1 MPGPAKEPAKDLAT
15 RSTWRSLPT
24 SPWNAIQRSSGR
36 ATYPYHCYG
45 GFSSPKFC
53 SYTLLCQHLF
63 YFIQDIPAD
72 AALQLAD
79 QCQAVANSL
88 PDLFGSIVDESE
100 GLDNGSDN
108 LTGRAYIGLVQQHV
122 HFWSRFG
129 ELRHLLSANLRD
141 IEDRWSSGKGPL
153 ATHFTADEVK
163 QMIRALFQN
172 TDHRAATLSRIKW
185 TKLSC

>member
-1 MPGPAKEPAKDLAT
+1 M
-15 RSTWRSLPT
+15 
-24 SPWNAIQRSSGR
+24 
-36 ATYPYHCYG
+36 
-45 GFSSPKFC
+45 
-53 SYTLLCQHLF
+53 LCQHLF

-88 PDLFGSIVDESE
+88 PDLFGSAVDESE
-100 GLDNGSDN
+100 GLDNGSGN
-108 LTGRAYIGLVQQHV
+108 FTGRAYIGLVQQHV

-172 TDHRAATLSRIKW
+172 TDHRAATLSRIK
-185 TKLSC
+185 